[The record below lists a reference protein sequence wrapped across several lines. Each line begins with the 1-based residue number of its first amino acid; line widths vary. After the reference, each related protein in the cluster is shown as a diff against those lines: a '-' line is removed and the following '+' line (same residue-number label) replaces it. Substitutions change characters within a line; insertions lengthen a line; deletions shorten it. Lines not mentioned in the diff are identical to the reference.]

1 MRGKLKVYTGP
12 MFAGKT
18 STMIQ
23 ELEKYDEFVAF
34 KPNMDNRYSE
44 EKIVSHDGNGIQAN
58 SIPTDELIHIIKSLE
73 YDGISAVGFDEA
85 QFFDDSLIDAVDH
98 VLECDTDVLVS
109 GLDLDFRREN
119 FGCMYE
125 LIKKSDEYEKLLAK
139 CEVCG
144 SKAEYTQ
151 RIIDGEP
158 ASYDDPVVLIGAEE
172 EYEPRCDNHH
182 VLSGEMDSNYEDLLS
197 DIG

>member
-18 STMIQ
+18 SAMVQ

-34 KPNMDNRYSE
+34 KPDMDDRYSE
-44 EKIVSHDGNGIQAN
+44 EEIITHNGHEIPAN
-58 SIPTDELIHIIKSLE
+58 SVPTDKIFFIVESINYEKV
-73 YDGISAVGFDEA
+73 SAVGFDEA
-85 QFFDDSLIDAVDH
+85 QFFDESLLDAVDY
-98 VLECDTDVLVS
+98 VLEENTDVLVS

-119 FGCMYE
+119 FGYVSK
-125 LIKKSDEYEKLLAK
+125 LIKKSDVCKKLLAR

-144 SKAEYTQ
+144 GDAEYTQ
-151 RIIDGEP
+151 RIINGEP

-172 EYEPRCDNHH
+172 KYEPRCDNHH
-182 VLSGEMDSNYEDLLS
+182 VLRDGTGSSYEEVLS